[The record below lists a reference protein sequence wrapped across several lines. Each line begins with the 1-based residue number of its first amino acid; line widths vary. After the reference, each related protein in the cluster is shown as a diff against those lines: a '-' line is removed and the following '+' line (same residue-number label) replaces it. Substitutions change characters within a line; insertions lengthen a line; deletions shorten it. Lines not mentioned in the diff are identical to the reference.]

1 MWHVLHKYLEEE
13 NFQSAEYFVQEA
25 PPGFSVTGFR
35 TFWQS
40 LFEFKIEFLTQ
51 GHSDPGGKVHPSC
64 SLSPTARIRLYIFKA
79 VIAVKI
85 PKIEKIKIRSKHQRH
100 HGCQDDRNLTRG
112 NRRLST

>member
-40 LFEFKIEFLTQ
+40 LFEFKIEFLSVKGTPIQEARSTRAAVSLRQQ
-51 GHSDPGGKVHPSC
+51 GLDFIQGRDRREDTKDREDKDPKQTPT
-64 SLSPTARIRLYIFKA
+64 SPWLPR
-79 VIAVKI
+79 
-85 PKIEKIKIRSKHQRH
+85 
-100 HGCQDDRNLTRG
+100 
-112 NRRLST
+112 